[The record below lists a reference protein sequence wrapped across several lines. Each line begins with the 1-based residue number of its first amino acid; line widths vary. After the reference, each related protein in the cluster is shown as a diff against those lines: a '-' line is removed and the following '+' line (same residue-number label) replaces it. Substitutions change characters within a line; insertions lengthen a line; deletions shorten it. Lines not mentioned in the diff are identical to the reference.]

1 MKEITRRIGCVCFP
15 YDAHFQGCDYVPPP
29 QLAVAN
35 GALKK
40 VFDGNC
46 PFVLHFKTE
55 IRGYFVFCSREP
67 DSRETEMIKLKVAS
81 PEASTCTRAPGTR
94 TEIFYVDPDSKS
106 DA

>member
-15 YDAHFQGCDYVPPP
+15 YDAQRQGCDYVPPP

-35 GALKK
+35 VALKK

-55 IRGYFVFCSREP
+55 LHGYFVFCSREP
-67 DSRETEMIKLKVAS
+67 DSREAEMIKRAITSPVAS
-81 PEASTCTRAPGTR
+81 VHVWSPGMR
-94 TEIFYVDPDSKS
+94 SEVFYMDPDSKP
-106 DA
+106 DI